1 MLMFTVHIRQNE
13 KWMFKK
19 FKKQNT
25 KVEENVTTCKLNK
38 SDTVRIKS
46 KFYNKSIMNF
56 KFP

>member
-25 KVEENVTTCKLNK
+25 KVEENVTTCKLKK
-38 SDTVRIKS
+38 SYTVRIKS